1 MDQIEKYV
9 KWDKFDGKIVYKISS
24 GVKKSFLEIFSFEG
38 NWVTKW
44 GKVVGEWKGKMR
56 TAAIKCLVS
65 SGGENSLWG
74 RISVFTLGQTGESVT
89 KICDNKT
96 ITN

>member
-38 NWVTKW
+38 NWVTK
-44 GKVVGEWKGKMR
+44 
-56 TAAIKCLVS
+56 
-65 SGGENSLWG
+65 
-74 RISVFTLGQTGESVT
+74 
-89 KICDNKT
+89 
-96 ITN
+96 